1 MKRNIKITLII
12 CLVWVVFVMFLTYSR
27 YADNNDA
34 AQGGT
39 EVSTEELREIG
50 AMIYEQPV
58 PLSSFALQDHLGRPY
73 TDESLLGKWS
83 LLFFGFTNCPD
94 ICPLTM
100 FELTGFYH
108 DLDGSALQ
116 ADTQVIMVS
125 VDPFRDD
132 TAQIAQFMRGYHED
146 FLGVNGDFDQIS
158 RLARELFVAHGVMPV
173 PAPDGG
179 QPRNFLID
187 HSGNILLVDPQGQYR
202 GFLEPNIK
210 RDKITEAYQ
219 IIRAQY

>member
-1 MKRNIKITLII
+1 MKRNIKITLIV

-50 AMIYEQPV
+50 AMIYEAPV
-58 PLSSFALQDHLGRPY
+58 SLSSFALQDHHGLPY
-73 TDESLLGKWS
+73 TDESMLGKWS

-100 FELTGFYH
+100 FELTGFYN
-108 DLDGSALQ
+108 DLEGSALQ
-116 ADTQVIMVS
+116 ADTQVVMVS

-132 TAQIAQFMRGYHED
+132 TAQIAEFMRGYHED

-179 QPRNFLID
+179 TPRNFLID

-210 RDKITEAYQ
+210 RDRISEAYR